1 MKGSVAKSGLSAVH
15 WSSALKL
22 LKVPSVS
29 NVIKAYLL
37 PNSHRELTPDWL
49 AICSGPQILHWIG
62 EVMQWTTALITFHS
76 NNYHN
81 NKRMPDTTIYL
92 PVQLTC
98 SRSTQWHTNC
108 RYATAS
114 GVVLVEQCACL
125 CSTSACSGCP
135 GGCTKTSMGR
145 LLQWCCSSNGLQLLL
160 VGIWS
165 AHTKWDNLASE
176 TMDQMFCKDN
186 PQI

>member
-1 MKGSVAKSGLSAVH
+1 MKGSVAKSSLSAIH
-15 WSSALKL
+15 WSSTLKL

-92 PVQLTC
+92 PVQLTY
-98 SRSTQWHTNC
+98 SRSTQWHTINMLLPVVWVHWNL
-108 RYATAS
+108 RNPS
-114 GVVLVEQCACL
+114 GVVLAEQCACL

-135 GGCTKTSMGR
+135 GGCIKTSMGR
-145 LLQWCCSSNGLQLLL
+145 LLQWCCSSNGLQLLYTSRYL
-160 VGIWS
+160 IRP
-165 AHTKWDNLASE
+165 HK
-176 TMDQMFCKDN
+176 MR
-186 PQI
+186 